1 MVDEVIFVIFLVI
14 NPIIGPIGAACGI
27 RLFRRACK
35 AQHAWV
41 DIIGEGRHDLRGV
54 AGGIDRDKDGLH
66 GLVAPLEDIN
76 RLGIAHRIQW
86 ADIGAECIAEI
97 QQGWLGQH
105 IGIRHGLARFT
116 DQLEWATDCIGPTC
130 NHRAAALRENII
142 RARTCAPE
150 KGDHYSGQDQGN
162 NKDRRAYGICS
173 GHDLL
178 IGGYSDALITYVRGT
193 INSRSLACDRKPR
206 AMATPND
213 PSLRLLSEDARSG
226 WVRLETL
233 LFLRWLAVLGQTI
246 TVVIASFYLGLRLEL
261 GLCFLAIGTS
271 VLSNLIAMSVFP
283 RNQRLSDRDAMLTLL
298 FDLTQLS
305 FLLFLTGGLNNPF
318 ALLILAPV
326 TISATALTLGST
338 LFLGGVA
345 VVMISA
351 IAVVHLPLRTGT
363 DEILQLPLLF
373 VIGFWTAIVIGIVF
387 LSAYARRVTGE
398 THSMNQALLATQMA
412 LAREQ
417 KLTDLGGVV
426 AAAAH
431 ELGTPLATI
440 KLVSSE
446 LADEL
451 SDRPELFEDVQLIRE
466 QADRCRDIMRS
477 MGRAGKD
484 DLHMRSAPLSAVV
497 REAAE
502 PHSERGIKLLYD
514 FAPFNNAVSE
524 DDSLPTIYRKPEIIH
539 GLRNLV
545 QNAVDFAKDA
555 VWVETR
561 WNDSEIRIR
570 VIDDGAGYPSD
581 LLGRLGDPFLRRRKP
596 DAPDEGRPG
605 YEGMGLG
612 LFIAKT
618 LLERSGATVTFQNAS
633 DPFLLPEDRETKTG
647 AMVDVIWPFEAISLS
662 TETAAAAL
670 GDNRPIEI

>member
-1 MVDEVIFVIFLVI
+1 
-14 NPIIGPIGAACGI
+14 
-27 RLFRRACK
+27 
-35 AQHAWV
+35 
-41 DIIGEGRHDLRGV
+41 
-54 AGGIDRDKDGLH
+54 
-66 GLVAPLEDIN
+66 
-76 RLGIAHRIQW
+76 
-86 ADIGAECIAEI
+86 
-97 QQGWLGQH
+97 
-105 IGIRHGLARFT
+105 
-116 DQLEWATDCIGPTC
+116 
-130 NHRAAALRENII
+130 
-142 RARTCAPE
+142 
-150 KGDHYSGQDQGN
+150 
-162 NKDRRAYGICS
+162 
-173 GHDLL
+173 
-178 IGGYSDALITYVRGT
+178 
-193 INSRSLACDRKPR
+193 
-206 AMATPND
+206 MATPND

-451 SDRPELFEDVQLIRE
+451 SDRPELYEDVQLIRE

-484 DLHMRSAPLSAVV
+484 DLHMRSAPLSEVV

-502 PHSERGIKLLYD
+502 PHSDRGIELLYD
-514 FAPFNNAVSE
+514 FAPYDVPDGE
-524 DDSLPTIYRKPEIIH
+524 DESLPTIYRKPEIIH

-545 QNAVDFAKDA
+545 QNAVDFANEA
-555 VWVETR
+555 VWIESR
-561 WNDSEIRIR
+561 WNESEIRIR
-570 VIDDGAGYPSD
+570 VIDDGAGYPAD

-596 DAPDEGRPG
+596 ATSIGNRPG

-633 DPFLLPEDRETKTG
+633 DPFLLPEDREKKTG
-647 AMVDVIWPFEAISLS
+647 AMVDVIWPFGAITLS
-662 TETAAAAL
+662 AETAAAAL